1 MCVCVC
7 VSYPAPQY
15 ILYVLVVTIPDTPDS
30 RRRKNSPPVSMS
42 CVDVLRPGYSQPKH
56 PFRSDRLSS
65 LGGRLGISRAG
76 RLHRHR

>member
-7 VSYPAPQY
+7 VSR
-15 ILYVLVVTIPDTPDS
+15 IVRHGVFLYVLVVIISDTLDL
-30 RRRKNSPPVSMS
+30 RRWKNSP
-42 CVDVLRPGYSQPKH
+42 CADVLRPGYSQPKH

>member
-7 VSYPAPQY
+7 VSLVSCATVHF
-15 ILYVLVVTIPDTPDS
+15 LYVLVELITRHPRLAALEELT
-30 RRRKNSPPVSMS
+30 S